1 MRTKLTKDDVQT
13 QIERIESSLNYLNLH
28 TQTPRV
34 LEAIEELE
42 KQRLQMESILYRM
55 HNPLSKSTA

>member
-1 MRTKLTKDDVQT
+1 MRTTLTKNDIQT
-13 QIERIESSLNYLNLH
+13 QIERIESSLNDLNLH

-42 KQRLQMESILYRM
+42 KQRLQMESILYRIY
-55 HNPLSKSTA
+55 NPLSKRTA

>member
-1 MRTKLTKDDVQT
+1 MRTTLTKDDVQT
-13 QIERIESSLNYLNLH
+13 QIELIESSLKYLH
-28 TQTPRV
+28 AQTPRV

-55 HNPLSKSTA
+55 HNPLSKRTA